1 MWSTPARALRI
12 ATSAGGYL
20 GWLCLRRFGWIEPAE
35 SPAERFARTLER
47 LGTTFIKVGQALV
60 LRRDLLPESY
70 VFALQRL
77 QDHVVGFAPA
87 LARAEVE
94 QASGRPLK
102 ALFEEFEDLPLAAAS
117 VAQVHR
123 ARLTDGTAV
132 IVKVRRPGIV
142 AVIERDMRLLRL
154 AVRVA
159 LLAMPGLRR
168 FRPLEIV
175 AEIHAN
181 LRRETDFRLEARNA
195 LQLRRAF
202 EGRDTVMVPAVFEGL
217 CTESVMVQELSGG
230 QRIDDPALRPIG
242 KGLAAVLVDA
252 YLYQFFTL
260 GMFHADPHG
269 GNLFHTPA
277 GRICL
282 HDFGMVGFLNLDTRR
297 NLAALMQAFVNQDAD
312 WMLDASL
319 AVGLLGGSIDRDSF
333 RAGLE
338 EILRDYAHLPLK
350 DWSFAEAL
358 LRIAAL
364 GRGHNLR
371 IPHDLLL
378 LMRAVFLLEHAVRTL
393 DPEYDLVD
401 GLLAKA
407 PVALKATLKL
417 RRGNLA
423 RLEHEALQG
432 AFELPETAARWL
444 YRLRRAGPSLGL
456 RVDGLRTLGEDIERS
471 SNRVALALVTLGLYI
486 AASLLMQHSL
496 GPQLWGVPLLALI
509 GYLLALVFTV
519 RLVRVAGRRL

>member
-1 MWSTPARALRI
+1 MVSATGRALRI
-12 ATSAGGYL
+12 AANASGYIGWLYLRRL
-20 GWLCLRRFGWIEPAE
+20 GWIKSTE
-35 SPAERFARTLER
+35 SPAERFARTLEN

-60 LRRDLLPESY
+60 LRRDLLPERY
-70 VFALQRL
+70 IVALQRL
-77 QDHVVGFAPA
+77 QDHVAGFAPA
-87 LARAEVE
+87 RARAEVE
-94 QASGRPLK
+94 RALGRPLRM
-102 ALFEEFEDLPLAAAS
+102 LFDEFEDLPLAAAS

-123 ARLTDGTAV
+123 ARLADGTAV

-142 AVIERDMRLLRL
+142 EAIERDMRLLRF
-154 AVRVA
+154 AVRA
-159 LLAMPGLRR
+159 GQLLLPGLRR

-175 AEIHAN
+175 AEIQAN

-195 LQLRRAF
+195 AHLRRAF
-202 EGRDTVMVPAVFEGL
+202 EGWERVMVPAVFEAL
-217 CTESVMVQELSGG
+217 CTESVMVQQLSGG
-230 QRIDDPALRPIG
+230 QRIDDPALQPIG
-242 KGLAAVLVDA
+242 KELAAVLVDA
-252 YLYQFFTL
+252 YLHQFFTL

-269 GNLFHTPA
+269 GNLFHTPD

-312 WMLDASL
+312 WMLDASV
-319 AVGLLGGSIDRDSF
+319 AVGLLGGAIDRDSF
-333 RAGLE
+333 RAGLDD
-338 EILRDYAHLPLK
+338 ILRDYAHLPLK

-371 IPHDLLL
+371 IPHNLLL
-378 LMRAVFLLEHAVRTL
+378 LMRGVLLLEHAVRSL
-393 DPEYDLVD
+393 DPEYDLLD

-407 PVALKATLKL
+407 PAALKATLGL

-423 RLEHEALQG
+423 RLEHEALQA
-432 AFELPETAARWL
+432 AFELPETTARWL
-444 YRLRRAGPSLGL
+444 HRLRREGPGLGV
-456 RVDGLRTLGEDIERS
+456 RVDELRTLGEGIERS

-496 GPQLWGVPLLALI
+496 GPQLWEVPVLALI
-509 GYLLALVFTV
+509 GYLLALVFTL
-519 RLVRVAGRRL
+519 RLVRAASRRL